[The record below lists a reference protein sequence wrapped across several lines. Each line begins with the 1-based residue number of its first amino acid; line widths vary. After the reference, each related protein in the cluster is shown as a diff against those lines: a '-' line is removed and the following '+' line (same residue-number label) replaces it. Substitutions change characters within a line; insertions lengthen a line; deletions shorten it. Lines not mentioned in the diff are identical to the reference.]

1 MLAGEIGED
10 MSEKIPN
17 IFHFVFGLKPDFGG
31 KPFSLVHYLSI
42 QSAIEVN
49 TPDKVYFHYHY
60 EPTGYWW
67 ELIKPKLTLNLVS
80 IPESIFG
87 NPLHH
92 FAHKADVIRLEVL
105 LEYGGIYLDLDTIC
119 VRPLAPFYDK
129 SSFMIGSQLNHES
142 FSLRLKRSVRSLD
155 LSSIMSGQMGLCN
168 AVLLATKNNPFVKIW
183 YDSYRYFRS
192 KGRDEYWH
200 EHSVIVPHQLATT
213 YKSLVTIASPYRFH
227 YPIYDENGL
236 KNLFEHTRSYPD
248 AYVHHLWETL
258 SWDRYLQHLTPEG
271 ISTVDTTY
279 NLIAR
284 QHLSMPRQG

>member
-1 MLAGEIGED
+1 

-17 IFHFVFGLKPDFGG
+17 VFHFVFGLKPDFGG

-49 TPDKVYFHYHY
+49 QPERVYFHYHH
-60 EPTGYWW
+60 EPAGYWW
-67 ELIKPKLTLNLVS
+67 ERIKPQLTLNQVS

-119 VRPLAPFYDK
+119 VRPLAPLYGR
-129 SSFMIGSQLNHES
+129 SPFMIGSQLHHES
-142 FSLRLKRSVRSLD
+142 FSLRLKRSVKSLD
-155 LSSIMSGQMGLCN
+155 LSSMMSGQMGLCN
-168 AVLLATKNNPFVKIW
+168 AVLLATRNNPFVKIW
-183 YDSYRYFRS
+183 YDSYRDFRS

-200 EHSVIVPHQLATT
+200 EHSVLVPQQLAAAH
-213 YKSLVTIASPYRFH
+213 KSLVTIASPYRFH
-227 YPIYDENGL
+227 YPIYDEDGL
-236 KNLFEHTRSYPD
+236 KNLFERTKVFPD

-258 SWDRYLQHLTPEG
+258 SWDRYLHHLTPEG
-271 ISTVDTTY
+271 ISSVDTTY

-284 QHLSMPRQG
+284 RHLSAPRGG

>member
-1 MLAGEIGED
+1 

-42 QSAIEVN
+42 QSAIAVN
-49 TPDKVYFHYHY
+49 QPERVYFHYHY
-60 EPTGYWW
+60 EPAGYWW
-67 ELIKPKLTLNLVS
+67 ERIKPQLTLNQVA

-87 NPLHH
+87 NALHH

-105 LEYGGIYLDLDTIC
+105 LRYGGIYLDLDTIC
-119 VRPLAPFYDK
+119 VRPLAPLYGN

-155 LSSIMSGQMGLCN
+155 LSPVMNGKMGLCN
-168 AVLLATKNNPFVKIW
+168 AVLLATPNNPFVKIW
-183 YDSYRYFRS
+183 YDSYRDFRS

-200 EHSVIVPHQLATT
+200 EHSVLVPRQLAAAH
-213 YKSLVTIASPYRFH
+213 KSLVTIASPYRFH
-227 YPIYDENGL
+227 YPIYDEDGL
-236 KNLFEHTRSYPD
+236 KNLFERTRAFPD

-271 ISTVDTTY
+271 ISSVDTTY

-284 QHLSMPRQG
+284 RHLSVQRQSQYYPA